1 MFKIDT
7 AGNVGGLFSD
17 GAPPSVPPTIVS
29 DEWLNAVQTELV
41 NVVLGAGLALNKA
54 DSGQVLLA
62 LQQLFGAGYKRDLAP
77 TTNYTTLAAF
87 LAGTYVSIGTARS
100 LAGEIAEYLD
110 VASAGAN
117 GMLYSMVVSTTG
129 CTPNVIVA
137 QAGNTDVY
145 LYVDGVLAHTWALGV
160 STTPYAMVLGAGTHV
175 IQFLL
180 NNSGGSAAMTYIN
193 DWMTGNAVTWL
204 RAAHS

>member
-17 GAPPSVPPTIVS
+17 GTPPSVPPTIVS
-29 DEWLNAVQTELV
+29 DQWLNAVQTELV
-41 NVVLGAGLALNKA
+41 NVVLGAGLALDKTN
-54 DSGQVLLA
+54 SGQVLAA
-62 LQQLFGAGYKRDLAP
+62 LEILFGSAYKRDVAP

-100 LAGEIAEYLD
+100 PGGEIAEYLD
-110 VASAGAN
+110 VSLAGSN

-129 CTPNVIVA
+129 CTPNVICA
-137 QAGNTDVY
+137 QAGNADVY
-145 LYVDGVLAHTWALGV
+145 LYVDGTLAHTWTAGM
-160 STTPYAMVLGAGTHV
+160 STTPYAMVLSAGTHV

-180 NNSGGSAAMTYIN
+180 NNASGSAAMTYIN